1 MVRKHNFG
9 TNDTR
14 QPKSPRNIMINYS
27 LFVIFH
33 RALHEEIYKNKENF
47 YSFAKV
53 GNFPPEVNSESIKNR
68 IVYANELPGF
78 TEKGAH
84 WAESEFI
91 FALYKTLKE
100 NPNYIT
106 SDYIGFTQYDH
117 TTTEKNT
124 GEDIIDYLNSFTK
137 DIFNEN
143 VISLVPIKT
152 SYEIGQ
158 KISMDF
164 SNLEKQIG
172 DPLCY
177 FRMIKN
183 YNDYYNTKFVF
194 SDFYHL
200 CGEDIPLCSSFIMS
214 KENFM
219 EMMNFCSWASERDNL
234 DQFDPNR
241 KWRAAGGFME
251 RYYAT
256 WIILSKKKIIN
267 FQIDCLSKF

>member
-1 MVRKHNFG
+1 
-9 TNDTR
+9 
-14 QPKSPRNIMINYS
+14 MINYS

-117 TTTEKNT
+117 TSTEKNT
-124 GEDIIDYLNSFTK
+124 GEDIIKYLNNFTK
-137 DIFNEN
+137 E
-143 VISLVPIKT
+143 ISDEKIICLAPIVT
-152 SYEIGQ
+152 NYELYQ
-158 KISMDF
+158 NKISMDF
-164 SNLEKQIG
+164 SNPEKQRG

-183 YNDYYNTKFVF
+183 FNNYYNTKFTF
-194 SDFYHL
+194 SDFYSL
-200 CGEDIPLCSSFIMS
+200 CGETIPLSSSFVMS
-214 KENFM
+214 KQNFM
-219 EMMNFCSWASERDNL
+219 EMMNFCSWASEEDNL
-234 DQFDPNR
+234 DQFDPKR
-241 KWRAAGGFME
+241 IWRAAGGFME
-251 RYYAT
+251 RYYGI
-256 WIILSKKKIIN
+256 WMILSKKKIIN
-267 FQIDCLSKF
+267 FQIDGLGKF